1 MCNAAAVMGRNKY
14 LIILGSNTDSCTNLA
29 VAEDGLHRCFGD
41 YVSGEAMLTA
51 PIGMPGSPAFTN
63 KCIAVVCDRPVD
75 EVKAICKSVEAA
87 TGRRPDDK
95 RHGIVRIDIDLVAA
109 GDTVLKPDDYRR
121 DYAQGFIPVYEA
133 LHADASDI

>member
-1 MCNAAAVMGRNKY
+1 MGRNKY
-14 LIILGSNTDSCTNLA
+14 LIILGSNTDSRTNLA

-51 PIGMPGSPAFTN
+51 PIGM
-63 KCIAVVCDRPVD
+63 PVD